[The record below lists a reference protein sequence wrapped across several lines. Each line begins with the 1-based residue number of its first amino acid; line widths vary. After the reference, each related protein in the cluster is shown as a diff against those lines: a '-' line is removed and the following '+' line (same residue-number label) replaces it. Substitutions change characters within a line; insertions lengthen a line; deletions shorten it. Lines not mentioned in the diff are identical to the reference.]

1 MSYSNEPTSA
11 KAGPVSTGERLA
23 SLDTLRGVAVLG
35 ILVMNIYAFAMPL
48 AAYNNPL
55 VMGGTEAL
63 NIGTWFV
70 THIFFDQKFM
80 SIFSMLFGAGMI
92 LMMNRAESRGA
103 TFGPIYYRRTFWL
116 LVLGALH
123 GYLIWFG
130 DILFIYALMGMIVF
144 LLRKAPPRTLIVIAI
159 VILPITLLINFGSSF
174 YIENLQE
181 QVAEIQH
188 LENSGEAID
197 ETQQKKLDEWN
208 EMRPLFAPSEADIQK
223 EVTAHK
229 GGYVDVLVHRAPF
242 VVFMQ
247 VNLTLVFGIWRVGG
261 LMLIGMALMK
271 LGVLSGERST
281 RFYTRMALWSYGL
294 GVPLAI
300 FSAAILNA
308 HNFDPLYV
316 ARVGGIPNYVASILV
331 AFGHIAAVMLVVR
344 SGAFRGIVARFA
356 AVGRMALSNY
366 LMHSVVMTTIFYGY
380 GLSMYAEVPRL
391 WQQAFVLVLITLQLL
406 ISPWWLKYFNFGPV
420 EWLWRSLTYGQR
432 QPMRR

>member
-11 KAGPVSTGERLA
+11 KAGPVSAGERLA

-63 NIGTWFV
+63 NIGTWFI

-103 TFGPIYYRRTFWL
+103 AFGPIYYRRTFWL

-144 LLRKAPPRTLIVIAI
+144 LLRKAPPRTLIAIAI
-159 VILPITLLINFGSSF
+159 VILPMALLINFASSF
-174 YIENLQE
+174 YIEDLQR
-181 QVAEIQH
+181 QVAEIQQI
-188 LENSGEAID
+188 ESSGEALD
-197 ETQQKKLDEWN
+197 EAQQKKLDEWS
-208 EMRPLFAPSEADIQK
+208 EMRPFFAPSDVDIQE
-223 EVTAHK
+223 EVAAHK

-271 LGVLSGERST
+271 LGVLSGECST
-281 RFYTRMALWSYGL
+281 PFYTRMAVWSYGL
-294 GVPLAI
+294 GLPLAI
-300 FSAAILNA
+300 LSAAVLNA
-308 HNFDPLYV
+308 HDFDPLYV

-331 AFGHIAAVMLVVR
+331 ASGHIAAVILIVR
-344 SGAFRGIVARFA
+344 SGVFRGIVGRFA

-380 GLSMYAEVPRL
+380 GFSLYAEVPRL
-391 WQQAFVLVLITLQLL
+391 WQQAFVLALVSLQLF
-406 ISPWWLKYFNFGPV
+406 ISPWWLKHFNFGPV